1 VRRWIG
7 VQSALGSAN
16 QGKAI
21 FAPTF
26 CGFSWYFKAYFAIVG
41 LLRHRAISL
50 AVTNVLQ
57 RLSLRKSKQKRQYD
71 LKT

>member
-1 VRRWIG
+1 MRLWIG
-7 VQSALGSAN
+7 VQSVLGSAS

-21 FAPTF
+21 FAATF
-26 CGFSWYFKAYFAIVG
+26 CGFSWYFEVHFAIVG

-50 AVTNVLQ
+50 AVTNILKG
-57 RLSLRKSKQKRQYD
+57 LSLRESKQKRQYD